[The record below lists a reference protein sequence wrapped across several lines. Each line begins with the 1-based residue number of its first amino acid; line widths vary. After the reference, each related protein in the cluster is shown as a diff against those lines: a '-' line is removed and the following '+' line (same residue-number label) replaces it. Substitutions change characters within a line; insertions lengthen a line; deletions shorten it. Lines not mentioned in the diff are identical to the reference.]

1 MDGLWLFY
9 PLYYVSQYVISG
21 CMPGMHCVNPK
32 KPDLQTPSCQGFPLG
47 PAGLV
52 EHLAMRSM
60 ASMMSACGNMAMPIL
75 GSSQLRDLRFLDL
88 RANEPNAK
96 GNSQFSHFQ
105 WVGKSFIGCFFYGLI
120 FLLGRHPWIDANA
133 KRYCTEVFDYLT
145 LNAIAWILGAIL
157 GIQRASSCRVFDIV
171 RPAGICRIQ
180 VENSIFCVHGGLSPD
195 VRSWKI
201 QKKGRKWNLG
211 WISPKIFWSNK
222 QVHIYRYLRKEWLA
236 HLEHVGNGS
245 VAALPERWVQSFKAD
260 VRRWRCWI
268 RSEPSI
274 ECRMGDITWV
284 TSPKCVESK
293 NQGECYHH

>member
-88 RANEPNAK
+88 RANEPNAM

-120 FLLGRHPWIDANA
+120 FFLGRHPWIDANA
-133 KRYCTEVFDYLT
+133 KRYYTEVFDYLT
-145 LNAIAWILGAIL
+145 LTAIAWILGAIL

-171 RPAGICRIQ
+171 RPAGICRNLPDSGREFDFLCPWRPLTRCQKLKDTKKRAPNEIWGESHQ
-180 VENSIFCVHGGLSPD
+180 RSFEATSKFIYTSVKNGLH
-195 VRSWKI
+195 I
-201 QKKGRKWNLG
+201 WN
-211 WISPKIFWSNK
+211 
-222 QVHIYRYLRKEWLA
+222 
-236 HLEHVGNGS
+236 
-245 VAALPERWVQSFKAD
+245 
-260 VRRWRCWI
+260 
-268 RSEPSI
+268 
-274 ECRMGDITWV
+274 M
-284 TSPKCVESK
+284 
-293 NQGECYHH
+293 